1 MAGTITGSVGYLP
14 TESVGSAGKRPC
26 PARADTGIAR
36 GERMMM
42 SSAGGRRPDYRHAI
56 RWRFAPLE
64 MEPPPYLRSITTLL
78 TMNHL
83 SSTCSVVLSSL
94 LLVFAAVHVAGA
106 ISSSRPARHVGGLL
120 PAFQLSRR
128 VGATAGTSKS
138 GTCLTAAAADGSEG
152 ASAVPQKFAIIGH
165 NIAYSVSPAM
175 HNAAYNELGLPHTY
189 GLIDEEDVATIV
201 ASDFWVDPAFRG
213 MSVTIPHKQAIM
225 PHLDELSD
233 AAERIGAVNTVIVD
247 KAASGGGRTL
257 RGDNTDWIGIYNP
270 LKARL
275 GGDASSNKGG
285 AALILGAGGTARAAA
300 YAATQLGLERV
311 YYNRT
316 PSKAQEL
323 ADAFGGTVVG
333 DLSGASDGNDQ
344 QSKTLGDVCKEK
356 DLKVRVVL
364 STLPAAAGFEL
375 PEWLA
380 ADKSTVVFDVNYK
393 PYWTPLLRQAEA
405 AGLDVVRGSEM
416 LWEQGVGQFELWLDQ
431 DAPYDVMKKVVLE
444 NCLPKEEE

>member
-1 MAGTITGSVGYLP
+1 M
-14 TESVGSAGKRPC
+14 K
-26 PARADTGIAR
+26 
-36 GERMMM
+36 
-42 SSAGGRRPDYRHAI
+42 
-56 RWRFAPLE
+56 
-64 MEPPPYLRSITTLL
+64 
-78 TMNHL
+78 L
-83 SSTCSVVLSSL
+83 SSSPAAALCSSL
-94 LLVFAAVHVAGA
+94 LLLLSTTTQYVAVAA
-106 ISSSRPARHVGGLL
+106 SSSRPARHVGGIL
-120 PAFQLSRR
+120 PAFQLSTR
-128 VGATAGTSKS
+128 VGVAGGREPSKASTS
-138 GTCLTAAAADGSEG
+138 TCMTADGSDEDSG
-152 ASAVPQKFAIIGH
+152 AATPQKFAIIGH

-175 HNAAYNELGLPHTY
+175 HNAAYAELGLPHTY
-189 GLIDEEDVATIV
+189 GLIDEESVDTIV
-201 ASDFWVDPAFRG
+201 ASDFWVDPDFRG
-213 MSVTIPHKQAIM
+213 MSVTIPHKQTIM
-225 PHLDELSD
+225 PFLDELSD
-233 AAERIGAVNTVIVD
+233 AAERIGAVNTVIVE
-247 KAASGGGRTL
+247 KMASGERRTL

-275 GGDASSNKGG
+275 GDASANKGG

-300 YAATQLGLERV
+300 YAATQLGLERI

-333 DLSGASDGNDQ
+333 DLSGPSDGGDD
-344 QSKTLGDVCKEK
+344 KTLGDVCKEK

-444 NCLPKEEE
+444 NCLPKEENE

>member
-1 MAGTITGSVGYLP
+1 MKLTS
-14 TESVGSAGKRPC
+14 S
-26 PARADTGIAR
+26 PAAA
-36 GERMMM
+36 
-42 SSAGGRRPDYRHAI
+42 
-56 RWRFAPLE
+56 L
-64 MEPPPYLRSITTLL
+64 
-78 TMNHL
+78 
-83 SSTCSVVLSSL
+83 CSSL
-94 LLVFAAVHVAGA
+94 LLLSAATQYVGVAA
-106 ISSSRPARHVGGLL
+106 YSSRPARHIGGIL

-128 VGATAGTSKS
+128 VGA
-138 GTCLTAAAADGSEG
+138 AAATASGRASNASTTNTCMTADGSDGDSG
-152 ASAVPQKFAIIGH
+152 AVTAQKFAIIGH

-175 HNAAYNELGLPHTY
+175 HNAAYAELGLPHSY
-189 GLIDEEDVATIV
+189 GLIDEESVDTIV

-247 KAASGGGRTL
+247 KKASGEGRTL

-275 GGDASSNKGG
+275 GDASANKGG

-300 YAATQLGLERV
+300 YAATQLGLERI

-333 DLSGASDGNDQ
+333 DLSGPSDGGDD
-344 QSKTLGDVCKEK
+344 KTLGDVCKEK

-405 AGLDVVRGSEM
+405 AELDVVRGSEM

-444 NCLPKEEE
+444 NCLPKEDEYN

>member
-1 MAGTITGSVGYLP
+1 MSSSALVGRILSGWDLVLLAGGAGSQGASRTPLLVA
-14 TESVGSAGKRPC
+14 VCGKRGYDHVTSVSHK
-26 PARADTGIAR
+26 A
-36 GERMMM
+36 
-42 SSAGGRRPDYRHAI
+42 
-56 RWRFAPLE
+56 
-64 MEPPPYLRSITTLL
+64 
-78 TMNHL
+78 TMKL
-83 SSTCSVVLSSL
+83 SSSPVAALCSSL
-94 LLVFAAVHVAGA
+94 LLLSAATQYVAVA
-106 ISSSRPARHVGGLL
+106 AYSSRPARHVGGIL

-128 VGATAGTSKS
+128 VGA
-138 GTCLTAAAADGSEG
+138 AAATASGKASKASTTNTCMTADGADGDCG
-152 ASAVPQKFAIIGH
+152 AATAQKFAIIGH

-175 HNAAYNELGLPHTY
+175 HNAAYAELGLPHSY
-189 GLIDEEDVATIV
+189 GLIDEESVDTIV

-247 KAASGGGRTL
+247 KKASGEGRTL

-275 GGDASSNKGG
+275 GDASANKGG

-300 YAATQLGLERV
+300 YAATQLGLERI

-333 DLSGASDGNDQ
+333 DLSGPSDGGDD
-344 QSKTLGDVCKEK
+344 KTLGDVCKEK

-444 NCLPKEEE
+444 NCLPKEENE

>member
-1 MAGTITGSVGYLP
+1 MKLP
-14 TESVGSAGKRPC
+14 FPPVALCS
-26 PARADTGIAR
+26 
-36 GERMMM
+36 
-42 SSAGGRRPDYRHAI
+42 
-56 RWRFAPLE
+56 PL
-64 MEPPPYLRSITTLL
+64 L
-78 TMNHL
+78 
-83 SSTCSVVLSSL
+83 VL
-94 LLVFAAVHVAGA
+94 LLVSAVTHASGAAY
-106 ISSSRPARHVGGLL
+106 SSGPARNVGGLL

-128 VGATAGTSKS
+128 ASAAATAAGGRASKASTSS
-138 GTCLTAAAADGSEG
+138 STCMAADGSDG
-152 ASAVPQKFAIIGH
+152 ASGTTPQKFAIIGH

-175 HNAAYNELGLPHTY
+175 HNAAYAELGLPHTY
-189 GLIDEEDVATIV
+189 GLIDEESVDTIV
-201 ASDFWVDPAFRG
+201 TSDFWVDPAFRG

-247 KAASGGGRTL
+247 KEASGDGRTL
-257 RGDNTDWIGIYNP
+257 RGDNTDWIGIFNP

-275 GGDASSNKGG
+275 GDASNNEGG

-300 YAATQLGLERV
+300 YAATQLGLERI

-333 DLSGASDGNDQ
+333 DLSGPSDGDDD
-344 QSKTLGDVCKEK
+344 KTLGNVCKEK

-444 NCLPKEEE
+444 NCLPKEDE

>member
-1 MAGTITGSVGYLP
+1 MLLAKRCRLEGCFAHLFCVA
-14 TESVGSAGKRPC
+14 VCGKRELRVRTTYVYE
-26 PARADTGIAR
+26 RA
-36 GERMMM
+36 
-42 SSAGGRRPDYRHAI
+42 SHNQQP
-56 RWRFAPLE
+56 
-64 MEPPPYLRSITTLL
+64 
-78 TMNHL
+78 TMNL
-83 SSTCSVVLSSL
+83 SSSPAAALCSSL
-94 LLVFAAVHVAGA
+94 LLLSAATEYVAVA
-106 ISSSRPARHVGGLL
+106 AYSSRPAHHVGGIL

-128 VGATAGTSKS
+128 VGAAAATASGRASKASTSTI
-138 GTCLTAAAADGSEG
+138 GTCMTADGSDGDSG
-152 ASAVPQKFAIIGH
+152 AATAQKFAIIGH

-175 HNAAYNELGLPHTY
+175 HNAAYAELGLPHTY
-189 GLIDEEDVATIV
+189 GLIDEESVDNIV

-247 KAASGGGRTL
+247 KKTSGEGRTL

-275 GGDASSNKGG
+275 GDASANKGG

-300 YAATQLGLERV
+300 YAAMQLGLERI

-333 DLSGASDGNDQ
+333 DLSGPSDGGDD
-344 QSKTLGDVCKEK
+344 KTLGDVCKEK

-375 PEWLA
+375 PDWLA

-444 NCLPKEEE
+444 NCLPKEDE